1 MLSPKAT
8 AILKSWA
15 RNPALDAALIRGKVP
30 LSARPKML
38 AHTAELAAQNNVT
51 NINRYAVVIIENY
64 YHNPIFELTP
74 EDRLEQGFTPI
85 QPG

>member
-1 MLSPKAT
+1 MNRQAT

-15 RNPALDAALIRGKVP
+15 NNPALEAALIRGKVP

-38 AHTAELAAQNNVT
+38 AHTAELATRNNVT
-51 NINRYAVVIIENY
+51 NVNRYAIVIIENY

-74 EDRLEQGFTPI
+74 EDRLEHGLTPI